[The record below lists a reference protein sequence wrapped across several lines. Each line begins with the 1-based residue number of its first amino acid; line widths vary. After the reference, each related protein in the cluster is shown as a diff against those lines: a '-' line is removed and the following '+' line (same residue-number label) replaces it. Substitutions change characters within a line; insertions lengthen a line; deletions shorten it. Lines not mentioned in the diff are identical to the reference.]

1 MKRTI
6 KNTIAVIGAIAMF
19 STTGAMLPSAE
30 VYGAPAQTAAVLI
43 EANNGLNPPALREYK
58 ATANSATLSWKPVSG
73 AIGYRVYRKVGSNW
87 VKVKTLSG
95 TSFTEKGLAPYSS
108 YQYKV
113 KAYKKKSGKTFW
125 GKASRVQTVTT
136 LPAAPTF
143 KAFSATKDSIRV
155 NWQGV
160 KCDGYQLYMSEN
172 GGAYT
177 KVATVKSA
185 SVGTYKIKNL
195 KSGTKYT
202 FKLRAYGRRADNNRV
217 ITSTFVKKA
226 KSTVKNTDG
235 EPAYGT
241 VSYDNKDGIA
251 GWVSCYVT
259 TKWSN
264 GNWNVNAVL
273 SAHQE
278 MTSEVCQIIS
288 PYVVPNRDG
297 KYENETLKSQL
308 WVYLG

>member
-1 MKRTI
+1 MKTTI
-6 KNTIAVIGAIAMF
+6 KKLIALPAAAAIMC
-19 STTGAMLPSAE
+19 STAAMLPSAE
-30 VYGAPAQTAAVLI
+30 VYGSPVQTAAVLV

-58 ATANSATLSWKPVSG
+58 VTANSATLSWKPVSG

-95 TSFTEKGLAPYSS
+95 TRYTEKGLAPYSS
-108 YQYKV
+108 YRYKV

-136 LPAAPTF
+136 LPKAPKF
-143 KAFSATKDSIRV
+143 KAFSSTKDAIRV

-177 KVATVKSA
+177 KVATVKGA

-202 FKLRAYGRRADNNRV
+202 FKLRAYGRRADTNGV
-217 ITSTFVKKA
+217 ITGTMVKKS
-226 KSTVKNTDG
+226 KSTQSSVVNP
-235 EPAYGT
+235 EYGT
-241 VSYDNKDGIA
+241 VTYEDMKGQA
-251 GWVSCYVT
+251 GWVQCYAIAS
-259 TKWSN
+259 WEDGS
-264 GNWNVNAVL
+264 WNIYTFV
-273 SAHQE
+273 SQE
-278 MTSEVCQIIS
+278 VYDLAYSYI
-288 PYVVPNRDG
+288 VPNRDG
-297 KYENETLKSQL
+297 SYEGEEVETEV
-308 WVYLG
+308 WVYLGK

>member
-95 TSFTEKGLAPYSS
+95 TSYTEKGLAPYSS

-177 KVATVKSA
+177 KVATVKGA

-202 FKLRAYGRRADNNRV
+202 FKLRAYGRRADTNGV
-217 ITSTFVKKA
+217 ITSAMIKKS
-226 KSTVKNTDG
+226 KSTQSSVVNP
-235 EPAYGT
+235 EYGT
-241 VSYDNKDGIA
+241 VTYEDMSEKDGWYSCRIIAIWKDA
-251 GWVSCYVT
+251 GWEVS
-259 TKWSN
+259 
-264 GNWNVNAVL
+264 A
-273 SAHQE
+273 
-278 MTSEVCQIIS
+278 MTSGDIFEFAY
-288 PYVVPNRDG
+288 PYGIPNRDG
-297 KYENETLKSQL
+297 AYYGEIVVTLVY
-308 WVYLG
+308 VYLG

>member
-95 TSFTEKGLAPYSS
+95 TRYTEKGLAPYSS

-177 KVATVKSA
+177 KVATIKSP
-185 SVGTYKIKNL
+185 STDTYKIKNL

-202 FKLRAYGRRADNNRV
+202 FKLRAYGRRADTNGV
-217 ITSTFVKKA
+217 ITSTMIKKS
-226 KSTVKNTDG
+226 KSTQRTVIDNP
-235 EPAYGT
+235 EYGT
-241 VSYDNKDGIA
+241 VTFENMDDVS
-251 GWVSCYVT
+251 GWEHCLAAVTWRGNYWSIVSFASDEAIEFAKPY
-259 TKWSN
+259 
-264 GNWNVNAVL
+264 
-273 SAHQE
+273 
-278 MTSEVCQIIS
+278 II
-288 PYVVPNRDG
+288 PDRDG
-297 KYENETLKSQL
+297 KEGESFCVYF
-308 WVYLG
+308 WVYGTL

>member
-1 MKRTI
+1 MNTTI
-6 KNTIAVIGAIAMF
+6 KKLIALPAAAAIMC
-19 STTGAMLPSAE
+19 STAAMLPSAE
-30 VYGAPAQTAAVLI
+30 VYGAPVQTAAVLV

-58 ATANSATLSWKPVSG
+58 VTANSATLSWKPVSG

-95 TSFTEKGLAPYSS
+95 TRYTEKGLAPYSS
-108 YQYKV
+108 YRYKV

-136 LPAAPTF
+136 LPKAPKF
-143 KAFSATKDSIRV
+143 KAFSSTKDAIRV

-177 KVATVKSA
+177 KVATVKGA

-202 FKLRAYGRRADNNRV
+202 FKLRAYGRRADTNGV
-217 ITSTFVKKA
+217 ITGTMVKKS
-226 KSTVKNTDG
+226 KSTQSSVVNP
-235 EPAYGT
+235 EYGT
-241 VSYDNKDGIA
+241 VTYEDMKGQA
-251 GWVSCYVT
+251 GWVQCYAIAS
-259 TKWSN
+259 WEDGS
-264 GNWNVNAVL
+264 WNIYTFV
-273 SAHQE
+273 SQE
-278 MTSEVCQIIS
+278 VYDLAYSYI
-288 PYVVPNRDG
+288 VPNRDG
-297 KYENETLKSQL
+297 SYEGEEVETEV
-308 WVYLG
+308 WVYLGK

>member
-1 MKRTI
+1 MNTTI
-6 KNTIAVIGAIAMF
+6 KKLIALPAAAAIMC
-19 STTGAMLPSAE
+19 STAAMLPSAE
-30 VYGAPAQTAAVLI
+30 VYGAPVQTAAVLV

-58 ATANSATLSWKPVSG
+58 VTANSATLSWKPVSG

-95 TSFTEKGLAPYSS
+95 TRYTEKGLAPYSS
-108 YQYKV
+108 YRYKV

-136 LPAAPTF
+136 LPKAPKF

-177 KVATVKSA
+177 KVATVKGA

-202 FKLRAYGRRADNNRV
+202 FKLRAYGRRADTNGV
-217 ITSTFVKKA
+217 ITGTMVKKS
-226 KSTVKNTDG
+226 KSTQSSVVNP
-235 EPAYGT
+235 EYGT
-241 VSYDNKDGIA
+241 VTYEDMKGQA
-251 GWVSCYVT
+251 GWVQCYAIAS
-259 TKWSN
+259 WEDGS
-264 GNWNVNAVL
+264 WNIYTFV
-273 SAHQE
+273 SQE
-278 MTSEVCQIIS
+278 VYDLAYSYI
-288 PYVVPNRDG
+288 VPNRDG
-297 KYENETLKSQL
+297 SYEGEEVETEV
-308 WVYLG
+308 WVYLGK

>member
-43 EANNGLNPPALREYK
+43 EANNGLNPPALREFK
-58 ATANSATLSWKPVSG
+58 TTANSATLSWKPVSG

-125 GKASRVQTVTT
+125 GKASRVQSVTT
-136 LPAAPTF
+136 LPEAPKF

-177 KVATVKSA
+177 KVATVKGA

-202 FKLRAYGRRADNNRV
+202 FKLRAYGRRADTNGV
-217 ITSTFVKKA
+217 ITGAMIKKS
-226 KSTVKNTDG
+226 KSTQRTVIDNP
-235 EPAYGT
+235 EYGT
-241 VSYDNKDGIA
+241 VTYEDMSGVP
-251 GWVSCYVT
+251 GWELCSVT
-259 TKWSN
+259 ATWKN
-264 GNWNVNAVL
+264 GEWQIFTFC
-273 SAHQE
+273 SQE
-278 MTSEVCQIIS
+278 VFDLAYS
-288 PYVVPNRDG
+288 YVVPNRDG
-297 KYENETLKSQL
+297 AYEGEKVKTTVC
-308 WVYLG
+308 VYIG

>member
-30 VYGAPAQTAAVLI
+30 VYGAPAQTAAVLV

-58 ATANSATLSWKPVSG
+58 VTANSATLSWKPVSG

-95 TSFTEKGLAPYSS
+95 TRYTEKGLAPYSS
-108 YQYKV
+108 YRYKV

-136 LPAAPTF
+136 LPEAPKF

-160 KCDGYQLYMSEN
+160 KCDGYQLYMSEDD
-172 GGAYT
+172 GAYT
-177 KVATVKSA
+177 KVTTIKSP

-202 FKLRAYGRRADNNRV
+202 FKLRAYGRRADTNGV
-217 ITSTFVKKA
+217 ITSAMIKKS
-226 KSTVKNTDG
+226 KSTQRAVIDNP
-235 EPAYGT
+235 EYGT
-241 VSYDNKDGIA
+241 VTFENMDDVP
-251 GWVSCYVT
+251 GWEGCDAVASWKGDHWSILTFASDEALEFAKPYIIPDRVGKEGESFCVSF
-259 TKWSN
+259 
-264 GNWNVNAVL
+264 
-273 SAHQE
+273 
-278 MTSEVCQIIS
+278 
-288 PYVVPNRDG
+288 
-297 KYENETLKSQL
+297 
-308 WVYLG
+308 WVYGTL